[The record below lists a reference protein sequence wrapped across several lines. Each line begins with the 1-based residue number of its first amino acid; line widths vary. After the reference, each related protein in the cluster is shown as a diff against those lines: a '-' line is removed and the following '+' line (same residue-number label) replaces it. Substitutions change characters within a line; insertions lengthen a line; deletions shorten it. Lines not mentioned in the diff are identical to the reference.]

1 MFLSESDQ
9 SITFAM
15 DKGIYHDSNCN
26 YGKTGFNL
34 NYMGLCAKPSFYT
47 VNINREKLEE

>member
-1 MFLSESDQ
+1 MFLSESVQ
-9 SITFAM
+9 SITFAK

-34 NYMGLCAKPSFYT
+34 NYMGFCAKPSFYT
-47 VNINREKLEE
+47 VNIDREKLEE

>member
-1 MFLSESDQ
+1 MFLSESVQ

-26 YGKTGFNL
+26 YDKIGFNL
-34 NYMGLCAKPSFYT
+34 NYMSLCAKHLFYT
-47 VNINREKLEE
+47 VNINREKIEE

>member
-1 MFLSESDQ
+1 MFLSESVQ
-9 SITFAM
+9 STTFAK

-34 NYMGLCAKPSFYT
+34 NYMGFCAKPSFYT
-47 VNINREKLEE
+47 VNIDREKLEE